1 MLDGGKRRPGS
12 PPGPNLRLLA
22 TLFLLLLLCM
32 LLLIREPDGGGGSGG
47 SGGGGSGGGMRPSSQ
62 VASSLVALAD
72 RNTALISQLVRTED
86 GADRLVGGAAP
97 SPRPW
102 LRIAL
107 MSVGRSSGAEYLLH
121 ALRALLQSHPAR
133 VSDPLRSSIEIVV
146 VNNHAPPE
154 AHSVLLRAKQLYGG
168 RVVFVEKEA
177 AAARA
182 CRATPKVKG
191 DVAKEPV
198 FRQTCDL
205 VGGLEALLAMPPAD
219 HVLLMEDDWL
229 VCPSAL
235 LALQYLLDKAYA
247 YDEDWL
253 ALRVS
258 YGFNGVVV
266 RGGADLRSL
275 RRHLE
280 SHPWRRPPDHL
291 LFEWFSGERPD
302 TKAYAAGRSY
312 RVFRHNL
319 FYHIGALS
327 TLNQPK
333 TRFTPGCYSL
343 M

>member
-1 MLDGGKRRPGS
+1 
-12 PPGPNLRLLA
+12 
-22 TLFLLLLLCM
+22 
-32 LLLIREPDGGGGSGG
+32 
-47 SGGGGSGGGMRPSSQ
+47 
-62 VASSLVALAD
+62 
-72 RNTALISQLVRTED
+72 
-86 GADRLVGGAAP
+86 
-97 SPRPW
+97 
-102 LRIAL
+102 
-107 MSVGRSSGAEYLLH
+107 
-121 ALRALLQSHPAR
+121 
-133 VSDPLRSSIEIVV
+133 
-146 VNNHAPPE
+146 
-154 AHSVLLRAKQLYGG
+154 
-168 RVVFVEKEA
+168 
-177 AAARA
+177 
-182 CRATPKVKG
+182 
-191 DVAKEPV
+191 
-198 FRQTCDL
+198 
-205 VGGLEALLAMPPAD
+205 MPPAD